1 MSDQKPRVIADDPDE
16 TVLEFLADRVEL
28 LPWEVAVQ
36 GSDEHID
43 GIYTY
48 SHPHVDGAMLDK
60 LNGIRVVSNY
70 GVGVDHI
77 NVKEVVER
85 GVACGNTP
93 GVLNGATADMGMA
106 LLMAAARRV
115 GEGDRY
121 ARSPAFLVHDPGFMW
136 GREVHSSTLGII
148 GMGAIGQTV
157 AKRAKGFDME
167 ILYHNRRPIPDAE
180 VEFGATYCTLD
191 DLLAK
196 SDYVMLCCPLTAE
209 TTNLIAAAELAKMKS
224 TATLVNIA
232 RGGVVDTTALYEAL
246 RDKVIWSAGLDV
258 TEPEP
263 LPRDHPMLA
272 LDNVT
277 IVPHFGSATI
287 QTRSL
292 MSKNSVEN
300 LMRGLRG
307 EPLLHNAPVL

>member
-1 MSDQKPRVIADDPDE
+1 MSDKKPRVIADAPDQM
-16 TVLEFLADRVEL
+16 VLDFMADRVEL
-28 LPWEVAVQ
+28 LPWDVAVQ
-36 GSDEHID
+36 GSDEHVD

-48 SHPHVDGAMLDK
+48 SHPHVDGAMIDR
-60 LNGIRVVSNY
+60 LNGIRIVSNY

-77 NVKEVVER
+77 NVKEVTER
-85 GVACGNTP
+85 GIPVGNTP
-93 GVLNGATADMGMA
+93 GVLNGATADMGIA
-106 LLMAAARRV
+106 LMMAAARRV
-115 GEGDRY
+115 AEGDRY
-121 ARSPAFLVHDPGFMW
+121 ARSPEFLVHDPGFMW
-136 GREVHSSTLGII
+136 GREVHSSTLGIV

-157 AKRAKGFDME
+157 AKRAKAFDME
-167 ILYHNRRPIPDAE
+167 ILYHNRSRRPEAE
-180 VEFGATYCTLD
+180 AEYGATYCSLD
-191 DLLAK
+191 ELLAK

-209 TTNLIAAAELAKMKS
+209 TKNMIGAAELAKMKS

-263 LPRDHPMLA
+263 LPRHHPMLS

-277 IVPHFGSATI
+277 MVPHFGSATV
-287 QTRSL
+287 QTR
-292 MSKNSVEN
+292 MMMAKNSVEN

-307 EPLLHNAPVL
+307 EELLNNAPVL

>member
-1 MSDQKPRVIADDPDE
+1 MSDKKPRVIADAPDQM
-16 TVLEFLADRVEL
+16 VLDFMADRVEL
-28 LPWEVAVQ
+28 LPWDVAVQ
-36 GSDEHID
+36 GSAEHID

-48 SHPHVDGAMLDK
+48 SHPHVDGATIDR
-60 LNGIRVVSNY
+60 LNGIRIVSNY

-77 NVKEVVER
+77 NVKEVTER
-85 GVACGNTP
+85 GIPVGNTP
-93 GVLNGATADMGMA
+93 GVLNGATADMGIA

-115 GEGDRY
+115 AEGDRY
-121 ARSPAFLVHDPGFMW
+121 ARSSEFLVHDPGFMW
-136 GREVHSSTLGII
+136 GREVHSSTLGIV

-157 AKRAKGFDME
+157 AKRAKAFDME
-167 ILYHNRRPIPDAE
+167 ILYHNRSRRPEAE
-180 VEFGATYCTLD
+180 AEYGATYCSLD

-209 TTNLIAAAELAKMKS
+209 TKNMIGEAELAKMKS

-263 LPRDHPMLA
+263 LPRDHPMLK

-277 IVPHFGSATI
+277 MVPHFGSATV
-287 QTRSL
+287 QTRML
-292 MSKNSVEN
+292 MAKNSVEN

-307 EPLLHNAPVL
+307 EELLNNAPVL

>member
-1 MSDQKPRVIADDPDE
+1 MSDKKPRVIADSPDQ
-16 TVLEFLADRVEL
+16 TVLDYMADRVEL
-28 LPWEVAVQ
+28 LPWDVAVQ

-60 LNGIRVVSNY
+60 LNGVRIVSNY

-85 GVACGNTP
+85 GIACGNTP
-93 GVLNGATADMGMA
+93 GVLNGATADMGIA

-115 GEGDRY
+115 VEGDRY
-121 ARSPAFLVHDPGFMW
+121 ARSPAFLEHDPGFMW
-136 GREVHSSTLGII
+136 GREVHSSTLGIV
-148 GMGAIGQTV
+148 GMGAIGETV
-157 AKRAKGFDME
+157 AKRATAFDME
-167 ILYHNRRPIPDAE
+167 ILYHNRSRRPKAE
-180 VEFGATYCTLD
+180 AEYGATYCSLD

-209 TTNLIAAAELAKMKS
+209 TKNMIGAAELAKMKS

-263 LPRDHPMLA
+263 LPRNHPMLT

-277 IVPHFGSATI
+277 IVPHFGSATV
-287 QTRSL
+287 QTRD
-292 MSKNSVEN
+292 MMARNSVEN
-300 LMRGLRG
+300 LMRGLAG
-307 EPLLHNAPVL
+307 EPLLNNAPVL